1 MLRAF
6 SKLSMIAILSVAC
19 GSGYTARAEVGEVRM
34 AAQYGLAFLP
44 LIVMQDKALIE
55 KRAQEAGL
63 GPFKVTWARIS
74 GSAGMNDALL
84 TGSIDFA
91 AGGMAGLAILWSK
104 TRTTLDVRGVASL
117 TSMPSYLT
125 TRNPN
130 VKTIRDLSQNDRIAL
145 PAVKVSPTAIML
157 QMLAV
162 KEYGD
167 ANYGHF
173 DAMTVSLS
181 QPDATIA
188 MLADRSEIT
197 ANFSAPP
204 YQNIQLKNPKIRR
217 LASTNDIMGGV
228 NTLGVLW
235 TTGKFRQQNPK
246 VFGAVYA
253 ALEDAMKLINADK
266 RGAAEIYLRLSGEK
280 HSVDDIQRI
289 LESPENDFSVA
300 PKGVLKYVSFMHRI
314 GTLNIAPQS
323 WKDLFFEDVHGSDGS

>member
-6 SKLSMIAILSVAC
+6 SKLSTMTVVVALSCAAAP
-19 GSGYTARAEVGEVRM
+19 ARAEVGEVRM

-44 LIVMQDKALIE
+44 LIIMQDKALIE
-55 KRAQEAGL
+55 KHAKEAGL
-63 GPFKVTWARIS
+63 DQLKVTWAKIS

-91 AGGMAGLAILWSK
+91 AGGLAGLAILWSK

-125 TRNPN
+125 TRNPE
-130 VKTIRDLSQNDRIAL
+130 VKTVRDLTANDRIAL
-145 PAVKVSPTAIML
+145 PAVKVSPSAIML

-167 ANYGHF
+167 ADYAHF
-173 DAMTVSLS
+173 DALTVSLS
-181 QPDATIA
+181 QPDATVT
-188 MLADRSEIT
+188 MLSERSEIT

-235 TTGKFRQQNPK
+235 ATGKFRQQNPK
-246 VFGAVYA
+246 TYHAVYA
-253 ALEDAMKLINADK
+253 ALEEAMNIINADK
-266 RGAAEIYLRLSGEK
+266 RAAAEIYLRLSGEK
-280 HSVDDIQRI
+280 YSVDDIQKI
-289 LESPENDFSVA
+289 LESPENEFSVA

-314 GTLNIAPQS
+314 GTVNIELKS
-323 WKDLFFEDVHGSDGS
+323 WKDLFFEDVHGADGN